1 MIKKLTLQVRL
12 GTSFRVA
19 CAVLGIVLV
28 SSGAPLTEREA
39 FDRLAVWMD
48 GHPVMGCLAGNAI
61 ASTVRFPEGGG
72 SYSVYAVAFSPAG
85 YAVLNSDDR
94 LPLVVAFSA
103 SSGVNL
109 ADLPDNAFRA
119 ALLTHVANA
128 AETLGGMDTALAPD
142 PSYRRAAPRRAPLS
156 IEQYGPYLA
165 TTWNQ
170 CNPYNLL
177 CPEDPGG
184 SAYYGYRAPTGCTPA
199 AYAQVL
205 HYHRWPLYGQGTH
218 SYTDMS
224 GSITGTHSVCFST
237 PFGWAAM
244 QAAYDPWTTAPQLGD
259 AEVADLMYRLGVAAD
274 ADYESNGT
282 GSSILT
288 LGERLN
294 THLFYEPIGYAG
306 SQAALLPG
314 LNESLR
320 AGYPC
325 VVAVP
330 AMRSRRMG
338 CWMTMEPCR
347 TISTT
352 AGAAQTTAGG
362 RPTMWPAR
370 RFHTA
375 APRSSP
381 C

>member
-39 FDRLAVWMD
+39 LDRLSIWIN

-61 ASTVRFPEGGG
+61 ASTVRFQEGGG
-72 SYSVYAVAFSPAG
+72 SYSVYAVAFSPVG
-85 YAVLNSDDR
+85 YVVLNSDDR

-142 PSYRRAAPRRAPLS
+142 LSYRRAAPRRTPLS

-184 SAYYGYRAPTGCTPA
+184 SAYYGYRVPSGC
-199 AYAQVL
+199 
-205 HYHRWPLYGQGTH
+205 
-218 SYTDMS
+218 
-224 GSITGTHSVCFST
+224 
-237 PFGWAAM
+237 
-244 QAAYDPWTTAPQLGD
+244 
-259 AEVADLMYRLGVAAD
+259 
-274 ADYESNGT
+274 
-282 GSSILT
+282 
-288 LGERLN
+288 
-294 THLFYEPIGYAG
+294 
-306 SQAALLPG
+306 
-314 LNESLR
+314 
-320 AGYPC
+320 
-325 VVAVP
+325 
-330 AMRSRRMG
+330 
-338 CWMTMEPCR
+338 
-347 TISTT
+347 
-352 AGAAQTTAGG
+352 
-362 RPTMWPAR
+362 
-370 RFHTA
+370 
-375 APRSSP
+375 
-381 C
+381 